1 MLSLN
6 RHFRLLVVCWLGI
19 VRTENLASFDIE
31 LVEHDKVS
39 HASHVVKKQGPSGIS
54 HVSRNKIG
62 NRYTTRPGGGRSP
75 IQLSS

>member
-1 MLSLN
+1 MTLGGMLVGN
-6 RHFRLLVVCWLGI
+6 CKNK
-19 VRTENLASFDIE
+19 NLASFDIE
-31 LVEHDKVS
+31 LVEHDIVS